1 MTLLG
6 GISIIGLIMV
16 ILIRSI
22 DENIVSLP
30 INNGNKIE
38 IYENKKNVILEV
50 KHASMISSSEIPQ
63 VLKEY
68 YYINLDS
75 QSIGIILRTVCLD
88 YHRLGKKSFFR
99 DPDIITKLAHNS
111 LVINQKRIPYFTK
124 EAVLAYKIA
133 KKYSKDKIL
142 EFYLNKV
149 YFGHGIFGFEAA
161 SHYYFEKSTSQL
173 QIHEIAFL
181 VSISMDYLH
190 SDILKEEKVL
200 LNPENAKFNRDKIL
214 GYMAGREI
222 ITSDQAEKSK
232 IMPLRNIR
240 SIPCN

>member
-1 MTLLG
+1 M
-6 GISIIGLIMV
+6 IVFIW
-16 ILIRSI
+16 SI
-22 DENIVSLP
+22 DDSIVSLP

-38 IYENKKNVILEV
+38 FYGNGKSTIIEV
-50 KHASMISSSEIPQ
+50 KHASVISSSEIPQ

-88 YHRLGKKSFFR
+88 YHRLREKSIFR
-99 DPDIITKLAHNS
+99 DPDIITRLAHNS
-111 LVINQKRIPYFTK
+111 LVIDQRTIPYFTK

-133 KKYSKDKIL
+133 KKYSKDKTL
-142 EFYLNKV
+142 EFYLNKI

-161 SHYYFEKSTSQL
+161 SYYYFEKSTSQL

-190 SDILKEEKVL
+190 PDILKEERVL

-214 GYMAGREI
+214 GYMAGRQI